1 MSDSESCSSPR
12 GMPSGT
18 VPGVVQ
24 DGERAR
30 ERSVAVRNALKLALS
45 LVATW
50 TVALVVKFQLPRYLG
65 PTRFGQYSFSES
77 CSAAFVCFL
86 GLGVDLYI
94 QREIATRPKHASDF
108 FGGVVLLRTLLIVT
122 VFVLMALT
130 RQAAGSNLQLQLLL
144 FAFGVA
150 QVVTL
155 TNDTLAAMLQAATR
169 VNALAAVNVA
179 AKLTW

>member
-30 ERSVAVRNALKLALS
+30 EKAVAVRNALKLALS
-45 LVATW
+45 LIATW

-94 QREIATRPKHASDF
+94 QREVATRPKHASDF
-108 FGGVVLLRTLLIVT
+108 FGGVVLLRAVLVLP
-122 VFVLMALT
+122 VFVLMGLT
-130 RQAAGSNLQLQLLL
+130 RHAAGSTLELQVLL
-144 FAFGVA
+144 ATFGVA
-150 QVVTL
+150 QVITVI
-155 TNDTLAAMLQAATR
+155 NDTLAAMLQAATR

-179 AKLTW
+179 A